1 MVLMIELRELNMV
14 DAGAS
19 WSDWGMAN
27 LEMTW
32 LCDLQRLRV
41 ISSSTFLR
49 ALPFMD
55 MKKLELLDLSGN
67 IAMKDLPN
75 LSVASRLKVL
85 ILDGCDGLQHVEPDA
100 ISTSLESFSFDG
112 FGRASRWKSSLHIP
126 EKGVRPSSR
135 DSYELPKVSKISLEG
150 CAQLQSV
157 FLRGLP
163 NLEELN
169 LSKTAIQALD
179 LDAMQVKKLE
189 RLFLIGCPN
198 LRRVQWERRK
208 PPLKLLCVDT
218 REKYGRSM
226 DGDYQRSHSHCQ
238 LQDFAQ
244 VVATDARF
252 LGGLLDA
259 FSSNF
264 HLRLSS
270 TVSTRQVA
278 GTKETKH
285 SGCSDVLDLVPVVG
299 SSCPY
304 LDVLDKAAQKDND
317 EDRGNQACTQLLPSE
332 RHIEFAK
339 GDCNWE
345 LKGGH
350 GKTMVSLMNYAQSL
364 HVHDNFNITAANLEL
379 QEGTQFTNL
388 RWCRIERCPK
398 LHRAFFVDSNYM
410 SRSSFQ
416 SLETFWASHLLGVRS
431 IWSRELSFW
440 TMGTETTPAAFSQ
453 LRLIHLH
460 SCPRLFVVLPWSF
473 PTLASLET
481 IHITYCGELRQI
493 FPKGKTYQQELATNI
508 EFPNLR
514 NIHLQGLPMLQH
526 ICETNMTAPMLE
538 TIKLIGCRSLRRL
551 PAIHVG
557 RQQDKP
563 LAVVNCEKDWWDK
576 LQWDGLEASRRLFSP
591 RHSRYYKKNIPRGSL
606 LRCATYLYRQI
617 SVTCISLYIYPGVS
631 IYIMPSEI
639 CFFGSHFHVPWCLG
653 NQENPRLLHD
663 SVCLYRQEVEVTIC

>member
-1 MVLMIELRELNMV
+1 
-14 DAGAS
+14 
-19 WSDWGMAN
+19 
-27 LEMTW
+27 
-32 LCDLQRLRV
+32 
-41 ISSSTFLR
+41 
-49 ALPFMD
+49 MD

-304 LDVLDKAAQKDND
+304 LDVLDKVAQKDND

-379 QEGTQFTNL
+379 EEGTQFKNL

-398 LHRAFFVDSNYM
+398 LHRAFFVDSNYICHKAP
-410 SRSSFQ
+410 SKALRLSGHLTSWEYAPFGAE
-416 SLETFWASHLLGVRS
+416 SLVFGERALRLHLPPFHNYDLY
-431 IWSRELSFW
+431 IC
-440 TMGTETTPAAFSQ
+440 TPALGSFS
-453 LRLIHLH
+453 
-460 SCPRLFVVLPWSF
+460 
-473 PTLASLET
+473 
-481 IHITYCGELRQI
+481 Y
-493 FPKGKTYQQELATNI
+493 
-508 EFPNLR
+508 
-514 NIHLQGLPMLQH
+514 
-526 ICETNMTAPMLE
+526 
-538 TIKLIGCRSLRRL
+538 
-551 PAIHVG
+551 
-557 RQQDKP
+557 
-563 LAVVNCEKDWWDK
+563 
-576 LQWDGLEASRRLFSP
+576 
-591 RHSRYYKKNIPRGSL
+591 
-606 LRCATYLYRQI
+606 
-617 SVTCISLYIYPGVS
+617 YPGLFLHWLAWKQSTSQTVVS
-631 IYIMPSEI
+631 LDKSSQR
-639 CFFGSHFHVPWCLG
+639 GKHTDK
-653 NQENPRLLHD
+653 N
-663 SVCLYRQEVEVTIC
+663 